1 MNKYKYKIVNI
12 YHSGRKGVRW
22 SVPEDPKYDDLVGC
36 LCTFDP
42 FEVKQFESI
51 RLWIKNHPIYRWW
64 DTSAIIQLS
73 CDFDGKYYLE
83 TINTIYVFEEVKE

>member
-1 MNKYKYKIVNI
+1 MDKYKYKITNI

-22 SVPEDPKYDDLVGC
+22 SVPEDQKYDDLVGC